1 MAQLK
6 DLIVNG
12 PTRLIGPAYGLI
24 SSASTTFS
32 ATTAVS
38 AVTSNSATTSTSAK
52 TAYSATTSTSA
63 KTASSAFTA
72 NSATTAV
79 SAKTSYSASTATSA
93 KTANSA
99 TTATSATT
107 AVSARTAYSATTATS
122 ATTAVS
128 AKTAYSATTAT
139 SATTVPVTNCAATL
153 TFGETKTIAKIGGYN
168 LTVTM
173 PSGGG
178 GGGDQGDQGPEGP
191 RGYLFYSSAQL
202 ELTGK
207 APNVW
212 TGTTGSNSG
221 VGKSIH
227 FSNLTALST
236 FPNEALRIGDYIGF
250 WGQDTEGN
258 GHLNIAQLTAVTTTS
273 QLAQNVSGVVVSAI
287 VAPKGAQG
295 DQGEPGTGG
304 SGGGTD
310 LKAKGLSSGVRGF
323 LLVTSSQTATG
334 TAVTLSSGNTFRT
347 MGSTTG
353 TGVYVT
359 SNNIYATSDERMKNF
374 LGDIDV
380 DLDAIR
386 EIPKKYFTWKDD
398 EDMVVNIGTSAQK
411 LKKVYPELVDG
422 DEKKEMLSVSY
433 EKLSVIALA
442 AIDKL
447 HEENERLKE
456 KIALLEDKID
466 TLLNK

>member
-32 ATTAVS
+32 AETANSAVTSSSAITSTSATTAKSAATAVS
-38 AVTSNSATTSTSAK
+38 AT
-52 TAYSATTSTSA
+52 TAYSAT
-63 KTASSAFTA
+63 TA

-93 KTANSA
+93 KTAN
-99 TTATSATT
+99 
-107 AVSARTAYSATTATS
+107 SATTATS

-168 LTVTM
+168 LTITM
-173 PSGGG
+173 PNGSSGG
-178 GGGDQGDQGPEGP
+178 QGDQGAPGAN
-191 RGYLFYSSAQL
+191 GHTIYCSAELQ
-202 ELTGK
+202 LTGK
-207 APNVW
+207 SPTVW

-221 VGKSIH
+221 VGRSIH
-227 FSNLTALST
+227 FSNLSATST
-236 FPNEALRIGDYIGF
+236 YPNNPLVIGDYIGF
-250 WGQDTEGN
+250 WGQDTDGN

-287 VAPKGAQG
+287 IAPKGAQG
-295 DQGEPGTGG
+295 PQGDQGAPGSGG
-304 SGGGTD
+304 GGGGTD
-310 LKAKGLSSGVRGF
+310 LQAKGLSSGVRGF

-353 TGVYVT
+353 TGVYVI
-359 SNNIYATSDERMKNF
+359 SNSIYATSDERMKNF
-374 LGDIDV
+374 IGDIDV

-398 EDMVVNIGTSAQK
+398 ENMVVNIGTSAQK
-411 LKKVYPELVDG
+411 LNRFYPELVDG
-422 DEKKEMLSVSY
+422 DGTGMLAVSY

-447 HEENERLKE
+447 HDENIELKE
-456 KIALLEDKID
+456 KIKVLEDKID

>member
-52 TAYSATTSTSA
+52 TAYSATTATSA
-63 KTASSAFTA
+63 TTAYSATTA

-107 AVSARTAYSATTATS
+107 AVSAKTAYSATTATS

-178 GGGDQGDQGPEGP
+178 GGGDQGAPGANGHTL
-191 RGYLFYSSAQL
+191 YCSAELQ
-202 ELTGK
+202 LTGK
-207 APNVW
+207 SPTVW

-221 VGKSIH
+221 VGRSIH
-227 FSNLTALST
+227 FSNLSAAST
-236 FPNEALRIGDYIGF
+236 YPNNPLVIGDYIGF
-250 WGQDTEGN
+250 WGQDTDGN

-287 VAPKGAQG
+287 IAPKGAQG
-295 DQGEPGTGG
+295 DQGAPGSGG
-304 SGGGTD
+304 GGGGTD
-310 LKAKGLSSGVRGF
+310 LQAKGLSSGVRGF

-353 TGVYVT
+353 TGVYVI
-359 SNNIYATSDERMKNF
+359 SNSIYATSDERMKNF
-374 LGDIDV
+374 IGDIDV

-411 LKKVYPELVDG
+411 LNRFYPELVDG
-422 DEKKEMLSVSY
+422 DGTGMLAVSY

-447 HEENERLKE
+447 HDENIELKE
-456 KIALLEDKID
+456 KIKVLEDKID

>member
-12 PTRLIGPAYGLI
+12 PTRLIGNAYGLI

-52 TAYSATTSTSA
+52 TAYSATTATSA
-63 KTASSAFTA
+63 KTAYSATTA

-107 AVSARTAYSATTATS
+107 AVSAKTAYSATTATS

-173 PSGGG
+173 PTGTG
-178 GGGDQGDQGPEGP
+178 GGGDQGPQGAD
-191 RGYLFYSSAQL
+191 GYMIYCGSDT

-207 APNVW
+207 SNTVW
-212 TGTTGSNSG
+212 TGRTGSNSG
-221 VGKSIH
+221 VSRTVKFTNI
-227 FSNLTALST
+227 A
-236 FPNEALRIGDYIGF
+236 PAEANRRDIIVGDYVLF
-250 WGQDTEGN
+250 WGQDTDNN
-258 GHLNIAQLTAVTTTS
+258 GHINMARITNLSPGTGVSFNVTGT
-273 QLAQNVSGVVVSAI
+273 VVSAI
-287 VAPKGAQG
+287 IAPKGAQG
-295 DQGEPGTGG
+295 DQGAPGSGG
-304 SGGGTD
+304 GGGGTD
-310 LKAKGLSSGVRGF
+310 LQTKGLSSGVRGF

-334 TAVTLSSGNTFRT
+334 TAVTLSSGNTFRA

-353 TGVYVT
+353 TGVYVI
-359 SNNIYATSDERMKNF
+359 SNSIYATSDERMKNF

-411 LKKVYPELVDG
+411 LNRFYPELVDG
-422 DEKKEMLSVSY
+422 DGTGMLAVSY

-447 HEENERLKE
+447 HDENIELKE
-456 KIALLEDKID
+456 KIKVLEDKID
-466 TLLNK
+466 TLLNE